1 VSAASTPTSD
11 PRRRDVHR
19 TRTRTRDASPR
30 QAALTLGRRVTY
42 TAPSRADAQALQHAA
57 RVAARPRPAPPGT
70 ATMRPRLAG
79 MSAMTLVTMIA
90 VTSSMPAF
98 AVDGTPTKTTTLA
111 VSEAQ
116 PQTFVAAGAVQLTV
130 TRDTFGAEAKPEV
143 LVTAAVATE
152 LVDDASEESAA
163 STEDS
168 EVASATWRVPVA
180 GRISST
186 FGPRPDAPVAGVSA
200 FHKGTDLAAP
210 CGTPVVAATGGTV
223 EEAGYAGSYG
233 NWILL
238 ASSDGIETG
247 YAHNSDLLVDVGDTV
262 AAGDLIALVG
272 STGASSGCHLHFETR
287 VDGSPVDPEGF
298 MSDLGVGLG

>member
-1 VSAASTPTSD
+1 MSAASTPTSD

-57 RVAARPRPAPPGT
+57 RVAAHPRPAPPGT

-180 GRISST
+180 G
-186 FGPRPDAPVAGVSA
+186 VSA

>member
-1 VSAASTPTSD
+1 MNAASMSD
-11 PRRRDVHR
+11 PRRRDLHR
-19 TRTRTRDASPR
+19 TRTRTRETSPR

-42 TAPSRADAQALQHAA
+42 TAPSRADAHALQQAA
-57 RVAARPRPAPPGT
+57 RAAARPRPIPPGT

-98 AVDGTPTKTTTLA
+98 AVESTPTTTAALA
-111 VSEAQ
+111 AASEVQ

-130 TRDTFGAEAKPEV
+130 TRDAFGAEAKPEV

-152 LVDDASEESAA
+152 LVDDASEDSAA
-163 STEDS
+163 SIEDS
-168 EVASATWRVPVA
+168 GIAAAAWRVPVA

-233 NWILL
+233 NWVLL
-238 ASSDGIETG
+238 ENSDGIETG
-247 YAHNSDLLVDVGDTV
+247 YAHNSDLLVNVGDTV

>member
-1 VSAASTPTSD
+1 MSAPSTPTSD
-11 PRRRDVHR
+11 PRRRDLHR

-30 QAALTLGRRVTY
+30 QAAITLGRRVTF
-42 TAPSRADAQALQHAA
+42 TAPSRAEAHALQQAA
-57 RVAARPRPAPPGT
+57 RVAARPRPLPPGT
-70 ATMRPRLAG
+70 RTMRPRMAG
-79 MSAMTLVTMIA
+79 VSAMTLVAMIA

-98 AVDGTPTKTTTLA
+98 AVESTPTTTATFA
-111 VSEAQ
+111 ASEVQ

-130 TRDTFGAEAKPEV
+130 TRDAFGAEAKPEV
-143 LVTAAVATE
+143 LVATAVATE
-152 LVDDASEESAA
+152 LVDDALDDSAFSTADAEVTSAA
-163 STEDS
+163 WTL
-168 EVASATWRVPVA
+168 PVS

-200 FHKGTDLAAP
+200 FHKGTDLAAA
-210 CGTPVVAATGGTV
+210 CGTPVVAAASGTV

-238 ASSDGIETG
+238 ENSGGIETG
-247 YAHNSDLLVDVGDTV
+247 YAHNSELLVGVGDTV

-287 VDGSPVDPEGF
+287 VEGSPVDPEGF

>member
-1 VSAASTPTSD
+1 MSGASTPTSD

-19 TRTRTRDASPR
+19 TRTRTREASPR
-30 QAALTLGRRVTY
+30 QAALTLGRRATY
-42 TAPSRADAQALQHAA
+42 TAPSRADADALQRAA
-57 RVAARPRPAPPGT
+57 RVSARPRPAPPGT

-79 MSAMTLVTMIA
+79 VSAMTLVAMIA

-98 AVDGTPTKTTTLA
+98 AVEGTPTTTATLA
-111 VSEAQ
+111 VSEVQ

-130 TRDTFGAEAKPEV
+130 TRDAFGAEAKPEV
-143 LVTAAVATE
+143 LVTTAVATD
-152 LVDDASEESAA
+152 LVSDASDDSAA
-163 STEDS
+163 STADV
-168 EVASATWRVPVA
+168 EVSSDAWTVPVS

-200 FHKGTDLAAP
+200 FHKGTDLAAA
-210 CGTPVVAATGGTV
+210 CGTPVVAAAGGTV

-238 ASSDGIETG
+238 ANSGGIQTG
-247 YAHNSDLLVDVGDTV
+247 YAHNSDLLVNVGDTV
-262 AAGDLIALVG
+262 AAGDLIAYVG

-287 VDGSPVDPEGF
+287 VDGSPVDPESF

>member
-1 VSAASTPTSD
+1 MSAASTPTSD

-19 TRTRTRDASPR
+19 TRTRTHETSPR
-30 QAALTLGRRVTY
+30 QAALTQGRRVTY
-42 TAPSRADAQALQHAA
+42 TAPSRAEAHALQQAA
-57 RVAARPRPAPPGT
+57 RVAARPRAIPPGT
-70 ATMRPRLAG
+70 RTMRPRLAG
-79 MSAMTLVTMIA
+79 VSAMTLVAMIA

-98 AVDGTPTKTTTLA
+98 AVEGTSTTTATLA
-111 VSEAQ
+111 AREVQ
-116 PQTFVAAGAVQLTV
+116 PQTFVAPGAVQLTV
-130 TRDTFGAEAKPEV
+130 TRDGFGAEAKPEV
-143 LVTAAVATE
+143 LVTTAVATE
-152 LVDDASEESAA
+152 LVDDASDESAA
-163 STEDS
+163 SIKDS
-168 EVASATWRVPVA
+168 GIAAAAWRVPVA

-210 CGTPVVAATGGTV
+210 CGTPIVAATGGTV

-233 NWILL
+233 NWILVE
-238 ASSDGIETG
+238 SSGGIQTG

>member
-1 VSAASTPTSD
+1 MSASSTPTSD

-19 TRTRTRDASPR
+19 TRTRTREASPR
-30 QAALTLGRRVTY
+30 QAVLAQGRRVTY
-42 TAPSRADAQALQHAA
+42 TAPSRADAQALQRAA
-57 RVAARPRPAPPGT
+57 RVAARPRPVPPGT

-79 MSAMTLVTMIA
+79 VSAMTLVTMIA

-98 AVDGTPTKTTTLA
+98 AVDGTPTTTTTLA
-111 VSEAQ
+111 TSEVQ
-116 PQTFVAAGAVQLTV
+116 PQTFVAAGAVQRTI
-130 TRDTFGAEAKPEV
+130 TRDAFGAEAKPEV

-163 STEDS
+163 SIEDS
-168 EVASATWRVPVA
+168 GIASAAWRVPVA

-186 FGPRPDAPVAGVSA
+186 FGPRPNAPVSGVSA

-210 CGTPVVAATGGTV
+210 CGTPVVAATDGTV
-223 EEAGYAGSYG
+223 EEADYAGSYG

-238 ASSDGIETG
+238 GSSDGIQTG
-247 YAHNSDLLVDVGDTV
+247 YAHNSDLLVNVGDTV

-287 VDGSPVDPEGF
+287 VNGSPVDPEGF

>member
-1 VSAASTPTSD
+1 VSGASTPTND

-19 TRTRTRDASPR
+19 TRTRARETSPR
-30 QAALTLGRRVTY
+30 QAVLTLGRRTTY
-42 TAPSRADAQALQHAA
+42 TAPSRADAHALQQAA
-57 RVAARPRPAPPGT
+57 RAAARPRPTPPGT

-98 AVDGTPTKTTTLA
+98 AVEGTPTTTATLA
-111 VSEAQ
+111 VSEVQ

-130 TRDTFGAEAKPEV
+130 TRDAFGAEAKPEV
-143 LVTAAVATE
+143 LVTAAVATA
-152 LVDDASEESAA
+152 LVDDASEDSAA
-163 STEDS
+163 SLEDS
-168 EVASATWRVPVA
+168 GIAGAAWRVPVA

-186 FGPRPDAPVAGVSA
+186 FGPRPNAPVSGVSP

-223 EEAGYAGSYG
+223 EEADYAGSYG
-233 NWILL
+233 NWILVE
-238 ASSDGIETG
+238 SSDGIETG
-247 YAHNSDLLVDVGDTV
+247 YAHNSDLLVNVGDTV

-287 VDGSPVDPEGF
+287 VDGSPVDPEVF